1 MLNVSKS
8 TNKKVLESLCLPS
21 RFLDKLIKD
30 LDYILESNIKT
41 LEFIVLFGSC
51 SNGRLKVTSDIDLL
65 LVTSEKPNQTLRG
78 EIATEL
84 AEPINGVA
92 TDVVF
97 YTINEIKSGTSLF
110 LKQVME
116 EGIVIWKKD

>member
-1 MLNVSKS
+1 MSKS
-8 TNKKVLESLCLPS
+8 SNRKVLENLYLPS

-30 LDYILESNIKT
+30 LDYILKININT
-41 LEFIVLFGSC
+41 LELIVLFGSC

-78 EIATEL
+78 EIAAEL

-92 TDVVF
+92 SDVVF

-110 LKQVME
+110 LKQFME